1 VKRGFFLPVLLHL
14 AVLAAVCATLS
25 ACFLRPSA
33 EERCNRPQEY
43 QKSDSIAAI
52 KVPAGLDAPDP
63 SQSLQIPEAGA
74 QGYPDGRPC
83 LEMPPDYF
91 GRPVD

>member
-14 AVLAAVCATLS
+14 AVLAAV
-25 ACFLRPSA
+25 

>member
-1 VKRGFFLPVLLHL
+1 VTPGRLPGARLILPVLLCLSL
-14 AVLAAVCATLS
+14 AGCLFKKSPEEKCAK
-25 ACFLRPSA
+25 P
-33 EERCNRPQEY
+33 EEY
-43 QKSDSIAAI
+43 QASDSIGDLQ
-52 KVPAGLDAPDP
+52 VPAGMDRPD
-63 SQSLQIPEAGA
+63 QGDTMEIPEEGQ